1 MGQIKIDATNLADS
15 LLQGFVAPRI
25 TSIVYPT
32 GTATDPAG
40 GETITIKGTGFQY
53 GATVRLAGIAVGVTT
68 VVDFNTITFTAPAKT
83 AGNYALTVLNA
94 DGGMGTSASDLVYST
109 APTWSTASGSL
120 GSSYESQTLRTNLSA
135 NSDSA
140 ITYSLSS
147 GTLPAGATLA
157 SNGLLSGTLSN
168 VNNATTYNFTIRAT
182 DVESQ
187 SNTRSFS
194 YLVNTDVVTFST
206 ANNLTMNATQ
216 NSAITSNTIVA
227 SAASG
232 QTVTYSSSSLPT
244 GITINATSGA
254 ITGTPTGFG
263 NTASI
268 ITATANTTNKSA
280 NITFNFA
287 VTQYVPTNINISLL
301 AVAGGGSG
309 AGFGPGGGGGAGG
322 MVVNNSISLATTTT
336 YTVVVGAG
344 GVAYQAENKD
354 DRQASRPGSNTV
366 FSGTGLTTV
375 TAIGGGGGASYGS
388 NPPYGP
394 SSGGSGGGGNGQYGY
409 TSPANGTAGQG
420 NNGGNGAGT
429 TFQNNLGAGGGGG
442 AGAVGGSAS
451 GQTGGAGGVGLQNN
465 FRTGSN
471 VYYAGGG
478 GGGAYFS
485 GGGTAGSGGNGG
497 GGAGARTGSATNGS
511 VNTGGGGGGTGDAFG
526 NGTPG
531 SGGSGI
537 VVITYAGSPAF
548 TGGTVTTVGS
558 NTVHTFTSSGS
569 LVPV

>member
-1 MGQIKIDATNLADS
+1 VGQIKIDASNIADS
-15 LLQGFVAPRI
+15 LLQGFVVPKI
-25 TSIVYPT
+25 ISIVYPA

-53 GATVRLAGIAVGVTT
+53 GATVKIAGVAVGVTT
-68 VVDFNTITFTAPAKT
+68 VIDFNTITFTAPAKT
-83 AGNYALTVLNA
+83 AGNYALSVLNS
-94 DGGMGTSASDLVYST
+94 DGGLGTSASDLVYST

-168 VNNATTYNFTIRAT
+168 VNNATTYSFTLAAT
-182 DVESQ
+182 DAESQ
-187 SNTRSFS
+187 SSTRSFS
-194 YLVNTDVVTFST
+194 YVVNSDIVTFST
-206 ANNLTMNATQ
+206 ANNLTMNVTVNTAV
-216 NSAITSNTIVA
+216 TSNTIVA

-232 QTVTYSSSSLPT
+232 QTVTFSSSSLPT
-244 GITINATSGA
+244 GITINATSGV
-254 ITGTPTGFG
+254 ITGTPTVLG

-287 VTQYVPTNINISLL
+287 VTPFVPTNINISLL

-375 TAIGGGGGASYGS
+375 TAIGGGGGSSYGT

-394 SSGGSGGGGNGQYGY
+394 SSGGSGGGGSGKLGY
-409 TSPANGTAGQG
+409 TSPADGTAGQG
-420 NNGGNGAGT
+420 NNGGNGSSPSG
-429 TFQNNLGAGGGGG
+429 NDGGGGGGGG
-442 AGAVGGSAS
+442 AGAVGSAGSS
-451 GQTGGAGGVGLQNN
+451 QSGGAGGVGLQNN

-478 GGGAYFS
+478 GGGAYNN
-485 GGGTAGSGGNGG
+485 GGGTGGSGGNGG

-531 SGGSGI
+531 NGGSGI